1 MFQLIIN
8 ISAAGLSDLLDK
20 FRSFTAEADQ
30 IIQNKMLES
39 VSENI
44 VVVAKSLAPK
54 RTGAL
59 QQSIEAVAG
68 DDPMSVLVVA
78 TKPYSVFME
87 FGEKPHT
94 IQANNAKALAFKI
107 NGQTVFAKSVQHP
120 GIPRGRYSFLRPAVE
135 VGKDKVASDIA
146 SVIIEQFE

>member
-1 MFQLIIN
+1 MS
-8 ISAAGLSDLLDK
+8 ISAVGLSELLDK

-39 VSENI
+39 VTENI

-59 QQSIEAVAG
+59 EQSIEAVAG
-68 DDPMSVLVVA
+68 DDPMSVILMA
-78 TKPYSVFME
+78 RKKYAGYLENGTR
-87 FGEKPHT
+87 PHT
-94 IQANNAKALAFKI
+94 IVATNAKALAFKI
-107 NGQTVFAKSVQHP
+107 NGRVVFARSVQLP
-120 GIPRGRYSFLRPAVE
+120 GIPRGKFSFLRPAIE

-146 SVIIEQFE
+146 NVIIEQFG